1 MATNSKTVYPILVAV
16 SIGHLFNDFFQA
28 IIPAIYPLLKTNYG
42 LSFTQIGLITLCFQ
56 LASSIFQPVVGLY
69 TDKNPK
75 PYSQLVALTFSM
87 IGIVLLA
94 YAPGFAWILVAVSL
108 VGIGSSIFHPE
119 SSRIAF
125 LAAGGKRSL
134 AQAIFQLGGNTGTA
148 LGPLLIAWLI
158 LPNDQRYLLW
168 FLIFGILAQ
177 AVFFY
182 IGTWY
187 KRVLEYRQ
195 RNAGKNMIPVPA
207 LRNHKIVSAIIL
219 LLLLIFSKYIYM
231 ASISSYFQFYTMD
244 KFGITEVQ
252 AQIYLFYFLM
262 AMAIGTVVGGALG
275 DLVGRKFIIW
285 FSVLG
290 AAPFALMLP
299 HADLFWTGI
308 LIVIIGLIIASAFPS
323 IIVYAQ
329 ELLPRKIG
337 VVSGLFYGF
346 AFGMGGLG
354 SALLGWW
361 ADHTSIAFIYGIC
374 AYLPLLG
381 IVAYFLP
388 DMKKIRFVNS
398 PADV

>member
-1 MATNSKTVYPILVAV
+1 MARSSKTVYPILMAV

-28 IIPAIYPLLKTNYG
+28 IIPAIYPLLKTNYD

-56 LASSIFQPVVGLY
+56 LSSSIFQPVVGLY
-69 TDKNPK
+69 TDKHPQ
-75 PYSQLVALTFSM
+75 PYSQLIALTFSM
-87 IGIVLLA
+87 IGVVLLA
-94 YAPGFAWILVAVSL
+94 YAPGFTSILLAVSM

-148 LGPLLIAWLI
+148 LGPLLIAWFI

-168 FLIFGILAQ
+168 FLIFGFIAQ
-177 AVFFY
+177 GVFFY

-187 KRVLEYRQ
+187 KRILEYRLK
-195 RNAGKNMIPVPA
+195 NVGKHLIPVPA
-207 LRNHKIVSAIIL
+207 LRNHKIAAAIIL
-219 LLLLIFSKYIYM
+219 LLVLIFSKYIYI
-231 ASISSYFQFYTMD
+231 ASISSYFQFFTME
-244 KFGITEVQ
+244 KFGISNVQ

-262 AMAIGTVVGGALG
+262 AMAIGTIVGGALG

-308 LIVIIGLIIASAFPS
+308 LIVIIGLIISSAFPS

-361 ADHTSIAFIYGIC
+361 ADHTSVAHVYGVC

-388 DMKKIRFVNS
+388 NMKKIRFVKS

>member
-1 MATNSKTVYPILVAV
+1 MDKVRPVYPILLAV
-16 SIGHLFNDFFQA
+16 SIGHLFNDFYQSV
-28 IIPAIYPLLKTNYG
+28 IPAIYPILKTNYA

-69 TDKNPK
+69 TDKHPK
-75 PYSQLVALTFSM
+75 PYSQLIALTCSM

-94 YAPGFAWILVAVSL
+94 YAPNFTWVLISVSM

-125 LAAGGKRSL
+125 LAAGGRRSL
-134 AQAIFQLGGNTGTA
+134 AQAIFQLGGNMGSA
-148 LGPLLIAWLI
+148 IGPLLVAWLI

-168 FLIFGILAQ
+168 FLIIGFVAQ
-177 AVFFY
+177 GVFFY

-187 KRVLEYRQ
+187 KKVLEYRQ
-195 RNAGKNMIPVPA
+195 RSTEKRMIPVPA
-207 LRNHKIVSAIIL
+207 LRNHKITQAIIL
-219 LLLLIFSKYIYM
+219 LLVLIFSKYIYM
-231 ASISSYFQFYTMD
+231 ASITSYFQFYTMD
-244 KFGITEVQ
+244 RFGISEVQ
-252 AQIYLFYFLM
+252 AQIYLFYFLI
-262 AMAIGTVVGGALG
+262 AMAIGTVVGGTLG

-290 AAPFALMLP
+290 AAPFALLLP
-299 HADLFWTGI
+299 HVDLFWTAV
-308 LIVIIGLIIASAFPS
+308 LIVIIGLIISSAFPS

-346 AFGMGGLG
+346 AFGMGGIG
-354 SALLGWW
+354 SALLGVW
-361 ADHTSIAFIYGIC
+361 ADYTSITFIYSVC

>member
-1 MATNSKTVYPILVAV
+1 MSKLGKPVYPILLAV
-16 SIGHLFNDFFQA
+16 SIGHLFNDFYQSV
-28 IIPAIYPLLKTNYG
+28 IPAIYPILKTNYG

-69 TDKNPK
+69 TDRYPK
-75 PYSQLVALTFSM
+75 PYSQLIALTCSM

-94 YAPGFAWILVAVSL
+94 YAPSFTWVLISVSM

-125 LAAGGKRSL
+125 LAAGGRRSL
-134 AQAIFQLGGNTGTA
+134 AQAIFQLGGNTGSA
-148 LGPLLIAWLI
+148 IGPLLVAWLI

-168 FLIFGILAQ
+168 FLIVGFIAQ
-177 AVFFY
+177 GVFFY

-187 KRVLEYRQ
+187 KRILEYRQ
-195 RNAGKNMIPVPA
+195 RSTEKRMIPVPA
-207 LRNHKIVSAIIL
+207 LRNHRIVSAIAIL
-219 LLLLIFSKYIYM
+219 LILIFSKYIYT
-231 ASISSYFQFYTMD
+231 ASITSYFQFYTMD
-244 KFGITEVQ
+244 RFGISEVQ
-252 AQIYLFYFLM
+252 AQIYLFYFLA
-262 AMAIGTVVGGALG
+262 AMAIGTIVGGALG

-299 HADLFWTGI
+299 YANLFWTAI
-308 LIVIIGLIIASAFPS
+308 LIVVIGLIISSAFPS

-346 AFGMGGLG
+346 AFGMGGIG
-354 SALLGWW
+354 SALLGIW
-361 ADHTSIAFIYGIC
+361 ADHTSIEFIYQVC

-388 DMKKIRFVNS
+388 NMKKIRFVNS